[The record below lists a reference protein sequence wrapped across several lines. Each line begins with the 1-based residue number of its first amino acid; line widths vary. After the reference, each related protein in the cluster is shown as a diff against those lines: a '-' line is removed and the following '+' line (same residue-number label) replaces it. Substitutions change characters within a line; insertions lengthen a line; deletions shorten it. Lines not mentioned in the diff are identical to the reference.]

1 MRTRTR
7 RGQPAIVLLLGSTL
21 LLTACGARL
30 SPEQRS
36 QALAANGS
44 KVVTTGGDAL
54 GAVEGGNAAGPSA
67 GPVVG
72 GPAAVGGTGGT
83 GSGPGTT
90 GGTAGT
96 AGTAGTSGTKGTAG
110 GSSGTGTGAT
120 GDTRKAPPGG
130 NGGATDKG
138 ITADSITIANISDIS
153 GAVPG
158 LFEDAQLAVKAYFA
172 YFNAREGTIY
182 GRKIKLL
189 SLDSRLDAGGN
200 REQSI
205 KACNEAFAGVGSVSA
220 FDQGG
225 APVIR
230 DCGLADL
237 RGLATTEQMKTV
249 PNAYAVDPAGTGG
262 KRSLSVFG
270 WAKERFPEAIKK
282 AAYIYIDGEVTR
294 QLTEQ
299 DVEGAEAVLG
309 YKFIAKPAIGIT
321 ETNYGPVVQQLKSKD
336 AQYVTFVG
344 AYQQAASLAQEFQRQ
359 GYKPQVFQPTV
370 TAYTP
375 DFIKQAGAAAEN
387 VYVAVKASLNE
398 EVSGNPELTT
408 YTQWLNQV
416 KPGATPT
423 GIGQFAWGA
432 AALFVEKMKVVGP
445 RPTRK
450 ALLAEIARVRNFTAN
465 GLLPPSDVGS
475 RELGTCT
482 KIVQVKN
489 GKFVRVEP
497 TAVGTNRCKDLVYN
511 TKTKRGEP
519 GAN

>member
-1 MRTRTR
+1 MRARTS
-7 RGQPAIVLLLGSTL
+7 RGRSGIVLLVGTSL

-30 SPEQRS
+30 SPEQRQ
-36 QALAANGS
+36 QALAGAGS
-44 KVVTTGGDAL
+44 DVVTTTGDAP
-54 GAVEGGNAAGPSA
+54 ATVDEAAAGPAA
-67 GPVVG
+67 GL
-72 GPAAVGGTGGT
+72 PAGAPGAAPGTAAGRAP
-83 GSGPGTT
+83 SGPTTT

-96 AGTAGTSGTKGTAG
+96 VGTAGTSGTSGGPAAGAAG
-110 GSSGTGTGAT
+110 GAT
-120 GDTRKAPPGG
+120 DTRKAPAGG

-172 YFNAREGTIY
+172 FFNASQGTIY

-230 DCGLADL
+230 DCGLADI
-237 RGLATTEQMKTV
+237 RGLSTTEQMKAV
-249 PNAYAVDPAGTGG
+249 PNAYAADPAGTGG

-270 WAKERFPEAIKK
+270 WAAERFPEAIKK

-294 QLTEQ
+294 QLTEA
-299 DVEGAEAVLG
+299 DVEGAEALLG
-309 YKFIAKPAIGIT
+309 YKFVAKPAIGIT

-344 AYQQAASLAQEFQRQ
+344 AYQQAASFAQEFQRQ

-398 EVSGNPELTT
+398 EVASNRELAT

-416 KPGATPT
+416 KPGSTPT
-423 GIGQFAWGA
+423 GIGQFAWAA

-445 RPTRK
+445 KPTRK
-450 ALLAEIARVRNFTAN
+450 ALLAEIAKVRNYTAN
-465 GLLPPSDVGS
+465 GLLPPSDIGS

-482 KIVQVKN
+482 KIVQVRG

-497 TAVGTNRCKDLVYN
+497 TAPGTQRCKDLVYN
-511 TKTKRGEP
+511 SKTKRGEP